1 MLAGELDLGD
11 MRVVVADMSAFFF
24 ELLGEH
30 VTRGL
35 AVVIDVRFVSNA
47 EEENLGALD
56 RLAVVIKRIGNA
68 GNHIVRHGGI
78 DLAREFNETG
88 VLLVFAGLP
97 GQVKGINRNA
107 VSAEAGPG

>member
-11 MRVVVADMSAFFF
+11 MRVVVANTGAFVLKF
-24 ELLGEH
+24 LHEH

-35 AVVIDVRFVSNA
+35 AVVIDVRFVSHA

-56 RLAVVIKRIGNA
+56 RLAVVIERVGNA